1 MDFAVPDVISA
12 SGLRKHYQLG
22 ANRVDVLRDVNLT
35 VRKGEYVAIMGQSGA
50 GKSTLLNILG
60 CLDAPSQGSYRL
72 NGHDVPGLDA
82 SGLCRLRSYGI
93 GFIFQNFNLLP
104 RMTVAA
110 NVELPLIY
118 QNVRKAERRAR
129 VAEALRGLG
138 IFERRNHLPAEI
150 SGGEKQRA
158 AIARALVKRPA
169 LILADEPTG
178 NLDSA
183 TTREILS
190 ILDRLHAEGNTLLII
205 THDDQVA
212 ARADRIVGILDGV
225 LRD

>member
-1 MDFAVPDVISA
+1 MDFPVADVIA
-12 SGLRKHYQLG
+12 TSGLRKHYQLG
-22 ANRVDVLRDVNLT
+22 ESRVDVLRSIDLT

-60 CLDAPSQGSYRL
+60 CLDVPSQGSYRL
-72 NGHDVPGLDA
+72 NGYDVSGLKA
-82 SGLCRLRSYGI
+82 SGLCRLRSHEI

-104 RMTVAA
+104 RMTVEA

-118 QNVRKAERRAR
+118 QNIRKAERRAR
-129 VAEALRGLG
+129 VAEVLRRLG
-138 IFERRNHLPAEI
+138 IFERRYHLPAEI

-158 AIARALVKRPA
+158 AIARALVKRPV

-183 TTREILS
+183 TTQEILS
-190 ILDRLHAEGNTLLII
+190 VLDELHAEGNTLLII
-205 THDDQVA
+205 THDEKVA
-212 ARADRIVGILDGV
+212 ARTDRIVGIVDGV